1 MGTSC
6 SVTVKITVI
15 SHNIGHFHYDVFT
28 NIGMVKTTLCTVTC
42 NTETQTTKRNKNKI
56 QAVGMKFLG
65 SSEENKR
72 RDRIR
77 NLCLEEKLE
86 IRILQGKQACA
97 MTQNKMNQPVTRRH
111 QHEKK
116 EHRKWKELGDF
127 SSIDPCK

>member
-1 MGTSC
+1 M
-6 SVTVKITVI
+6 TVKVTVI
-15 SHNIGHFHYDVFT
+15 SYNIGHFHYDVLT
-28 NIGMVKTTLCTVTC
+28 TIGMLQTTLCTLKC

-65 SSEENKR
+65 GSEENKR

-86 IRILQGKQACA
+86 FRLLQGKQTFA
-97 MTQNKMNQPVTRRH
+97 MTQNKMNQPVTTRH

-116 EHRKWKELGDF
+116 EHRKRKELGDL
-127 SSIDPCK
+127 SSTDPYK